1 MSVATDEAQAERPPA
16 RLIVPALGITQILAW
31 GSSYYL
37 PAVLAQP
44 IADDTGWPLTWVI
57 GALSLGLL
65 MAGLA
70 SPFVGRQ
77 IHRHG
82 GRPVLIASALLLA
95 AGQLGLAAAPNL
107 PIFIAAWLVTGLGMS
122 AGLYDAAFSTLGRL
136 YGQEA
141 RQHITTLTL
150 FGGFASTVCW
160 PLSAFF
166 LQELGWRGAC
176 VAYAAIQLVIC
187 LGIYLFALP
196 REQRNGAAEA
206 IPAAEPSTSRESARS
221 LTIFILLAVTITIA
235 SMLSTVMSVHLLTI
249 LQARDITLAAAV
261 ALGALVGPSQV
272 GARFIEMLVGK
283 YHHPIWTKVA
293 SVSFLAI
300 GLSLLWGHFPVIALT
315 LVFYGAGIGLESIAR
330 ATLPLV
336 LFGAKDYAPIMGR
349 LARPSLIAQA
359 AAPSIGAYLI
369 VRLGADGALATLVVV
384 ACVNVLLVL
393 CLFAA
398 QRKLSR

>member
-1 MSVATDEAQAERPPA
+1 MAEGAATPPPA

-37 PAVLAQP
+37 PAVLAKP

-57 GALSLGLL
+57 GGVSIGLL
-65 MAGLA
+65 VAGLA

-77 IHRHG
+77 IHRQG

-95 AGQLGLAAAPNL
+95 AGQLGLAASPTL
-107 PIFIAAWLVTGLGMS
+107 PLFIAAWLVTGLGMS

-136 YGQEA
+136 YGKGA

-176 VAYAAIQLVIC
+176 VAYAAIQLSVC
-187 LGIYLFALP
+187 LALYLFAIP
-196 REQRNGAAEA
+196 REPRSGIAETG
-206 IPAAEPSTSRESARS
+206 PAQARDGSRP
-221 LTIFILLAVTITIA
+221 LPLFVLLATTITIA
-235 SMLSTVMSVHLLTI
+235 SMLSTVMSVHLLAI
-249 LQARDITLAAAV
+249 LQARDVTLAAAV
-261 ALGALVGPSQV
+261 AFGALVGPSQV
-272 GARFIEMLVGK
+272 GARFVEMLVGR
-283 YHHPIWTKVA
+283 YHHPIWTKIA
-293 SVSFLAI
+293 SVGFLAL
-300 GLSLLWGHFPVIALT
+300 GLGLLWGHVPVIALA

-336 LFGAKDYAPIMGR
+336 LFGEKHYAPIMGR
-349 LARPSLIAQA
+349 LARPSLLAQA
-359 AAPSIGAYLI
+359 AAPSIGAYLLLW
-369 VRLGADGALATLVVV
+369 LGTDGALAAIFAV

-393 CLFAA
+393 CLFAV
-398 QRKLSR
+398 QRNQ